1 MSEDTKPNDAL
12 SPLKDALKAL
22 IKLLDSFKQ
31 PLTELI
37 AVRDQM
43 IEVRKNLEPG
53 YLKFMQDELA
63 PELTKRLHK
72 VAPKDDKV
80 NTIFSFLV
88 C

>member
-22 IKLLDSFKQ
+22 IKLLESFKQ

-43 IEVRKNLEPG
+43 IEVRKN
-53 YLKFMQDELA
+53 
-63 PELTKRLHK
+63 
-72 VAPKDDKV
+72 
-80 NTIFSFLV
+80 
-88 C
+88 